1 MLQRPFRQVH
11 SFKHFRQEIIKLNN
25 KRGQNNLKREQDK
38 LAKKKQINKVKGK
51 KSAE

>member
-1 MLQRPFRQVH
+1 MLQTPFRQVH

-38 LAKKKQINKVKGK
+38 LAKKNKLIK
-51 KSAE
+51 